1 MQVEILNREIQS
13 LCISDAV
20 NSFSTIFKF
29 HLQLE
34 VSETIEI
41 EACVVWLYLSI
52 IMFQGGI

>member
-34 VSETIEI
+34 VSKTIEI
-41 EACVVWLYLSI
+41 EACVV
-52 IMFQGGI
+52 